1 MSTNQRIV
9 FVNNLCQYM
18 RKRGIEQSDIVSA
31 LGYSAST
38 VSDWVNGKKYP
49 RVDAM
54 QRLADYLGIVISDLT
69 IEHKAEGHEATV
81 LDEDESELISI
92 FRALNEKGKA
102 DLLRQARYLYTDPDM
117 KKGGASNTETA

>member
-18 RKRGIEQSDIVSA
+18 KNRGIEQSDIVSA
-31 LGYSAST
+31 LGFSAST

-54 QRLADYLGIVISDLT
+54 QRLADFLGIVISDLT
-69 IEHKAEGHEATV
+69 TEHNEEGREATI
-81 LDEDESELISI
+81 LDQNESELISI
-92 FRALNEKGKA
+92 YRALNEKGQA
-102 DLLRQARYLYTDPDM
+102 DLIRQARYLLADPDM
-117 KKGGASNTETA
+117 KKGGASSTETA